1 MAAMP
6 MLELVIRAV
15 RKKHRQHTTLPSGDN
30 CMTVFII
37 THTGKE
43 VPCLFL
49 THLLNISYLT
59 LARILIF
66 TNGVLALGF

>member
-1 MAAMP
+1 MAAML

-15 RKKHRQHTTLPSGDN
+15 RKKHCQHAALPSGDN

-37 THTGKE
+37 TRTGKE

-49 THLLNISYLT
+49 AHSLNISYLT
-59 LARILIF
+59 HPRILIF